1 WVFLVLDDR
10 DAAIVYST
18 GWGQAGSGNEFNS
31 TTTHTTTWERLQRIE
46 LLLGTKITVYGT
58 IAGSLTRKP
67 TSSYAINTGTAT
79 NFEGDPGLTAKYNQ
93 VFFDSPVLPAAE
105 HTLTIT
111 NTGAD
116 AELFLDLFMVIPVD
130 TPRMTT
136 DVTMTMTASGLASSS
151 GTTAGSSD
159 GSSTGAAQKSSNTAA
174 IVGGII
180 GALALLVLLVG
191 GVMFYRK
198 SRNRWQSTTAQ
209 LVNILLSIPFW
220 IVILTTFT
228 DNWNTKGASNAGGP
242 PTPLAPQ
249 FQSAGWGQPQMAQH
263 TGGSYTPYTE
273 PQRQYANSTYTTG
286 GYSQAT
292 PAQTIC
298 PSFDLYPAAPFD
310 L

>member
-1 WVFLVLDDR
+1 
-10 DAAIVYST
+10 
-18 GWGQAGSGNEFNS
+18 
-31 TTTHTTTWERLQRIE
+31 
-46 LLLGTKITVYGT
+46 VYGT

-67 TSSYAINTGTAT
+67 TSSYAIDTGTAT

-136 DVTMTMTASGLASSS
+136 VTTTATPAVVTSARTVTMTMTASGLASSS

-198 SRNRWQSTTAQ
+198 RQ
-209 LVNILLSIPFW
+209 
-220 IVILTTFT
+220 
-228 DNWNTKGASNAGGP
+228 K
-242 PTPLAPQ
+242 
-249 FQSAGWGQPQMAQH
+249 QMAVD
-263 TGGSYTPYTE
+263 
-273 PQRQYANSTYTTG
+273 NST
-286 GYSQAT
+286 ACEH
-292 PAQTIC
+292 PAFHLFLDRHIDH
-298 PSFDLYPAAPFD
+298 FHR
-310 L
+310 